1 MTNPASYFKE
11 NNLWNMEKLQQHTQH
26 NLVKVITSER
36 FPGVVMLHY
45 VEEAQWNKAW
55 NTFNRMCRGLIV
67 HLPSKQ
73 VLAWPLEKFH
83 NLDEVPETSYEV
95 LKDQKDFEVS
105 EKLDGFLLIRFRDP
119 NTGKYHLTTRRSPN
133 SEHGIYATE
142 LMASNFQEP
151 WLEPYTLMFEGIVKK
166 FQIVIDYSKKPGY
179 EEGLYLI
186 GARNKRSG
194 KLLSYKELGLFAKDL
209 GLPCVKT
216 YSFESLD
223 HLITISHALP
233 IYDEGFVLR
242 WAPELL
248 VKIKG
253 PAYLRAHRFI
263 SQLSDKH
270 LLEAVSEGISKEL
283 IEICP
288 EEYRDDV
295 VDKINYFQKGVAEL
309 EKECYTLFGQAPKEG
324 PRKDFAFWVQ
334 KNVPS
339 HLRDFLFQLL
349 DGKQVN
355 RKQMYK
361 VLGELEKVS
370 GRTKI

>member
-1 MTNPASYFKE
+1 MNPNQYFKE
-11 NNLWNMEKLQQHTQH
+11 LDLWDLEKLKQHAH
-26 NLVKVITSER
+26 YNLVNLNESKR
-36 FPGVVMLHY
+36 FPGLVLLSYSDECQFDKKWSPFSLM
-45 VEEAQWNKAW
+45 A
-55 NTFNRMCRGLIV
+55 RGLLVDI
-67 HLPSKQ
+67 PNQ
-73 VLAWPLEKFH
+73 EVLIDPLRKFF
-83 NLDEVPETSYEV
+83 NMNENSETSYEN
-95 LKDQKDFEVS
+95 LSTLGSFETS
-105 EKLDGFLLIRFRDP
+105 EKVDGSWCGLFQNP
-119 NTGKYHLTTRRSPN
+119 NDSKYHITTRGSLD
-133 SEHGIYATE
+133 SEQGQYATSIIPKSVQTKE
-142 LMASNFQEP
+142 FTED
-151 WLEPYTLMFEGIVKK
+151 WTLMFELISARYR
-166 FQIVIDYSKKPGY
+166 IVIDYSKKPGY

-309 EKECYTLFGQAPKEG
+309 EKECYTLFGQAPKRRPKKGFCFLGSEKCSFSSEG
-324 PRKDFAFWVQ
+324 LSISIIGWKA
-334 KNVPS
+334 S
-339 HLRDFLFQLL
+339 
-349 DGKQVN
+349 
-355 RKQMYK
+355 
-361 VLGELEKVS
+361 
-370 GRTKI
+370 